1 MPVYCK
7 KCTCLILCWR
17 ISWCFLF
24 FVVHVVCKERE
35 GSEGYR
41 CQTLSEK
48 IPVLGGHFGKWL
60 IFAIL
65 HFLLTSTIRLI
76 LSDVDLVLSHI
87 PFTPMFP
94 HLLQT
99 SEISPEADAC
109 FCWCWRKC
117 FHRFIL
123 PPTWWGCLTSG
134 SFADLTASGYND
146 GHSAEAEW
154 CDTEWFWWWTCCR
167 VCFLRFIFEVRNRF
181 TISKNDQIWHV

>member
-1 MPVYCK
+1 M
-7 KCTCLILCWR
+7 
-17 ISWCFLF
+17 
-24 FVVHVVCKERE
+24 HVVCKERE

-87 PFTPMFP
+87 PFP

-109 FCWCWRKC
+109 FC
-117 FHRFIL
+117 
-123 PPTWWGCLTSG
+123 
-134 SFADLTASGYND
+134 
-146 GHSAEAEW
+146 
-154 CDTEWFWWWTCCR
+154 
-167 VCFLRFIFEVRNRF
+167 
-181 TISKNDQIWHV
+181 